1 MKNVE
6 DAEMRKTEV
15 SLYLVGGCV
24 RDMIMGNPNPKD
36 VDFAVEAKS
45 FDHMRQWMVERGF
58 HIHAE
63 TPKYFTLRAK
73 APKSGFS
80 FAGRDYSGKDFD
92 FALCRT
98 DGEYK
103 DGRHPDSVEVGTI
116 HTDLSR
122 RDFTMNAIAM
132 DASGAFLDPF
142 GGVEDIGTRTIRC
155 VGSVE
160 RLVEDGLRVMRALRF
175 AIQLDFFLDEE
186 VIEFLDSMASVMA
199 LHNVDPQRI
208 QQEMTKSMRINTYAT
223 MGLLYEYPMIAK
235 YIFNETGIWLKPT
248 DEKR

>member
-1 MKNVE
+1 MTQ
-6 DAEMRKTEV
+6 AT
-15 SLYLVGGCV
+15 LYMVGGAV
-24 RDMIMGNPNPKD
+24 RDLIMGNENPKD
-36 VDFAVEAKS
+36 IDFACEAKS

-63 TPKYFTLRAK
+63 TPKYFTIRAK
-73 APKSGFS
+73 APKSGFT
-80 FAGRDYSGKDFD
+80 FAGRDYSGMSFD

-122 RDFTMNAIAM
+122 RDFTINAIAM
-132 DASGAFLDPF
+132 DSSGAFLDPF
-142 GGVEDIGTRTIRC
+142 GGRDDIQSGGGLIRC
-155 VGSVE
+155 VGGIE
-160 RLVEDGLRVMRALRF
+160 RLEEDGLRVMRALRF
-175 AIQLDFFLDEE
+175 AVQLGFGFDAD
-186 VIEFLDSMASVMA
+186 VNEFLMHGNAVTA
-199 LHNVDPQRI
+199 LKSIDPQRI
-208 QQEMTKSMRINTYAT
+208 QQELVKAMKINTLETLRVLGDYDH
-223 MGLLYEYPMIAK
+223 IAR